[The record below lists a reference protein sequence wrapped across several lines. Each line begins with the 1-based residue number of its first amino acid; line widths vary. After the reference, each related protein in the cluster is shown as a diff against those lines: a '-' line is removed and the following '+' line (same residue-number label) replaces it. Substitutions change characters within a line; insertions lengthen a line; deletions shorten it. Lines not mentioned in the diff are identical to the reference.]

1 MPTRVESA
9 ESLLQAAYQ
18 DLGFADGSLFDATDD
33 ATCVADDT
41 WLGKGDWL
49 KLAKVVKAEKVFF
62 VEDNPVVIFAQ
73 HDARNSE
80 ELRDFFNRVWCMSRP
95 QLLFLASPGELNVL
109 DMTAPPVRLNEGVLA
124 GSRVLDTAKK
134 SAEILSKLG
143 AYRREQIES
152 GKLFEEARFEKGKH
166 RADGKLI
173 DDLRRVREQLINAG
187 LKAEYVHALI
197 GRSIFIRYLEDRGVL
212 THDFFYQIA
221 QLQTDWVTILD
232 TPPDETYI
240 DPRMGELLYPR
251 ILSDKDFTYALFE
264 HLSECF
270 NGDMF
275 PSNLEERK
283 IVESNHLSLLRDFL
297 TGASDG
303 KHKLFFFAYRFDVI
317 PIELISS
324 IYEEFY
330 NKETGKKHNQG
341 SHYTPSALVEY
352 VLGQVLTPDYLAKS
366 PRILDPACGS
376 GIFLVEAFRRIIR
389 YRVKQQGQRLEWG
402 ELQQILFNQI
412 AGIDINGEAIRVAA
426 FSLYLALLHYQE
438 PPDILQHPR
447 LPNLVCQH
455 RQKRDV
461 NHHFDILLA
470 ADAFGIEYA
479 ISDPDMMC
487 RFGSKCADVVVGN
500 PPWGAFSGKTK
511 SGSGPQSCMID
522 WCKARGCAVGDSEL
536 SQAFIHRTVDAL
548 RDGGVAGLLVSSGVF
563 FKSHPNSQLFRKQWL
578 SAVKL
583 IAITNFAHV
592 RRVFF
597 SGSDRGSHAI
607 APFASIVFCKQA
619 LIDADHQFQYW
630 CAKRTALSAKLRSA
644 VLSKADLKLLSQYH
658 ALNNDDVWKIYWWG
672 SHRDEALIRVLKANT
687 LLNDVILDRHKLI
700 VSYGQG
706 FTPGKLRSASEEL
719 TRYPQLPVGSFQRYG
734 CINKDAF
741 TSPPTH
747 VHRFGQYKVYDGLRL
762 LVERGIN
769 EDGRIIARLE
779 CLPFC
784 FSNSINGIRVD
795 DSSEDAA
802 KIVLAILWSA
812 LARYYFF
819 LTSGSWGMWHD
830 EIHENALLS
839 LPICFPGNKALMNK
853 IIAIVDELRNWDT
866 SSFDLGGY
874 RETCMLA
881 KERELD
887 EAVFDLYNLSSAE
900 RDLIRDMCEVGLDL
914 FYRHAKSNAV
924 KPLTVDKSIGNCGRM
939 ADLPADRT
947 TNDGIEAYLSVF
959 LQMWNR
965 ELGPEGE
972 FRWQIVCPT
981 HNSPMLAVVFSTQF
995 KDNPLPL
1002 PGQSDNQ
1009 TWEDILR
1016 IMGANSLQPYCSKRV
1031 YIDGLVRIVTDTDI
1045 VIIKRNERRLWTRSM
1060 AREDAEATLLQGMY
1074 LLQGSG
1080 VRG

>member
-18 DLGFADGSLFDATDD
+18 DLGFADGFLLDATDD

-49 KLAKVVKAEKVFF
+49 RLAKAVNAEKIFF
-62 VEDNPVVIFAQ
+62 VEDNPVIVFAQ
-73 HDARNSE
+73 HDAKNPE

-109 DMTAPPVRLNEGVLA
+109 DMTAPPVRITESVLA
-124 GSRVLDTAKK
+124 KPRVLDTVRKT
-134 SAEILSKLG
+134 SDILSKLG
-143 AYRREQIES
+143 AYHRKQIES

-173 DDLRRVREQLINAG
+173 DDLRRVREQLIDAG
-187 LKAEYVHALI
+187 LRAEHVHALI

-212 THDFFYQIA
+212 TRDFFYQVA
-221 QLQTDWVTILD
+221 GSQTNWVEILD

-251 ILSDKDFTYALFE
+251 VLSNKDFTYALYE
-264 HLSECF
+264 HLSGRF

-275 PSNLEERK
+275 PSDLEEK
-283 IVESNHLSLLRDFL
+283 QVVESKHLNLLKNFL
-297 TGASDG
+297 TGAADG
-303 KHKLFFFAYRFDVI
+303 EYKLFFFAYRFDVI

-352 VLGQVLTPDYLAKS
+352 VLGQVLTPDCLIKS

-376 GIFLVEAFRRIIR
+376 GIFLVEAFRRIVR
-389 YRVKQQGQRLEWG
+389 YRVKQQGQRLGWG

-447 LPNLVCQH
+447 LPNLVYQH
-455 RQKRDV
+455 RQERDKSQ
-461 NHHFDILLA
+461 HFDILLA
-470 ADAFGIEYA
+470 ADAFGIEHA
-479 ISDPDMMC
+479 ISDSDTMC
-487 RFGSKCADVVVGN
+487 RFGSNCVDVVVGN
-500 PPWGAFSGKTK
+500 PPWGAFPRKAENS
-511 SGSGPQSCMID
+511 SEPQGYMID
-522 WCKARGCAVGDSEL
+522 WCEARSCAVGDNEF

-548 RDGGVAGLLVSSGVF
+548 REGGVAGLLVSSGVL
-563 FKSHPNSQLFRKQWL
+563 FKSNKNSRIFRKQWL

-619 LIDADHQFQYW
+619 LVDTDHQFQYW
-630 CAKRTALSAKLRSA
+630 CAKRTALAAKLRSA

-672 SHRDEALIRVLKANT
+672 SHRDEALIRALKANT
-687 LLNDVILDRHKLI
+687 LLKDVIFDHRKLI

-719 TRYPQLPVGSFQRYG
+719 MQYPQLPVGSFQRYG

-741 TSPPTH
+741 TSAPTD

-779 CLPFC
+779 SLPFC

-795 DSSEDAA
+795 DSAEDAA

-830 EIHENALLS
+830 EIHENALLN
-839 LPICFPGNKALMNK
+839 LPICFPANKALMNK
-853 IIAIVDELRNWDT
+853 IIAIVDELRTWDT

-874 RETCMLA
+874 NEARILA

-900 RDLIRDMCEVGLDL
+900 RDLVRDMCEVGLDL

-924 KPLTVDKSIGNCGRM
+924 KPVTVDKSIGNCGRA
-939 ADLPADRT
+939 ADLPAERT
-947 TNDGIEAYLSVF
+947 TKDGIEAYLSVF
-959 LQMWNR
+959 LQTWNR

-972 FRWQIVCPT
+972 FRWQIVCPG
-981 HNSPMLAVVFSTQF
+981 HNSPMLAVILSTQF
-995 KDNPLPL
+995 KDSPLPI
-1002 PGQSDNQ
+1002 PNQSDNQ

-1016 IMGANSLQPYCSKRV
+1016 RMDTSSLQPYWSRRV
-1031 YIDGLVRIVTDTDI
+1031 YVDGLVRIVTDTDI

-1060 AREDAEATLLQGMY
+1060 AREDAEATLLQAMY
-1074 LLQGSG
+1074 LQGSEVCG
-1080 VRG
+1080 